1 MPWKNCFAES
11 QRAEDWSSAATL
23 GCGAR
28 KSVGAV
34 RAEVVSFADLV
45 LALGAGW
52 VKAVTTGRAVIK
64 ARSNHRATLGAT
76 KGEWLAQQ
84 EIDDDPDEVRHENS
98 EEGP

>member
-1 MPWKNCFAES
+1 MLVRGLNSFLQP
-11 QRAEDWSSAATL
+11 ATL
-23 GCGAR
+23 GCRAR
-28 KSVGAV
+28 QLVGAV
-34 RAEVVSFADLV
+34 RAEAVTFMDLV
-45 LALGAGW
+45 FALRAGW
-52 VKAVTTGRAVIK
+52 VKAVTTGWAVIK